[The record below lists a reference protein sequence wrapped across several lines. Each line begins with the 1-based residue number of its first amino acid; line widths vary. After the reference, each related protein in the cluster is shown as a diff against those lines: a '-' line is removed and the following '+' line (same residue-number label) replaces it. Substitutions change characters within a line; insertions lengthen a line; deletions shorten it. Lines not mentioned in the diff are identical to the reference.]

1 MILRKFEELLNPV
14 IEKWKGMKYNDTIA
28 KSGMNLSLANKKV
41 IVEYND
47 NINEMLL
54 HSLGKYENLNVFIL
68 FGKTKTESF
77 QTYTNVYKNDYIL
90 WGIKEFILS
99 KKSIIKLLYQL
110 VFLNIVIK
118 SKSHFLD
125 YIKYYYPFISKVE
138 EDSEISV
145 NVLFVCKKD
154 AGKPFPQS
162 ISEKDYY
169 IFVPKCS
176 EEKWITGTLFYSNKT
191 AEFIELQNFDFFL
204 TKENEK
210 SKEMFLKYRAWLVN
224 NVPLE
229 KQASFM
235 LFSSVVLYLIGN
247 RGMNDLDLYVHHV
260 DEDIQM
266 KLEEFHTNS
275 EYEFMEFRVKGTDNW
290 PHYWDGWLDEWAEK
304 CGAKYFE
311 EILGNPKYHFYFLGV
326 KIISLDCDI
335 QRRIARNRPRATA
348 DLIALRKRYKI
359 NIRVPAPDKISYEY
373 ESVSGKNED
382 EIREMLAKNLES
394 EYDAKNREIKMVVK
408 NDIGRFLETVQWALS
423 ERYKMTFSIDEI
435 KHELHMPITNRIKI
449 SIKR

>member
-1 MILRKFEELLNPV
+1 
-14 IEKWKGMKYNDTIA
+14 
-28 KSGMNLSLANKKV
+28 
-41 IVEYND
+41 
-47 NINEMLL
+47 
-54 HSLGKYENLNVFIL
+54 
-68 FGKTKTESF
+68 
-77 QTYTNVYKNDYIL
+77 
-90 WGIKEFILS
+90 
-99 KKSIIKLLYQL
+99 
-110 VFLNIVIK
+110 
-118 SKSHFLD
+118 
-125 YIKYYYPFISKVE
+125 
-138 EDSEISV
+138 
-145 NVLFVCKKD
+145 
-154 AGKPFPQS
+154 
-162 ISEKDYY
+162 
-169 IFVPKCS
+169 
-176 EEKWITGTLFYSNKT
+176 
-191 AEFIELQNFDFFL
+191 
-204 TKENEK
+204 
-210 SKEMFLKYRAWLVN
+210 
-224 NVPLE
+224 
-229 KQASFM
+229 
-235 LFSSVVLYLIGN
+235 
-247 RGMNDLDLYVHHV
+247 MNDLDLYVHHV

-382 EIREMLAKNLES
+382 EIREVLAKNLES
-394 EYDAKNREIKMVVK
+394 EYDAKNGEIKMVVK